1 MIAKRVSMS
10 RQISSINKDNRHRY

>member
-10 RQISSINKDNRHRY
+10 RQISGINKDNRHRY